1 MTSNHSKSFEH
12 ADKSSKE
19 KENLLRKYKNLPLS
33 FPHVYKTSR
42 DLVRIEEKLLR
53 ILSQE
58 KNVLS
63 PDCTGYCVTSKQN
76 GEVVWEMQDLHVK
89 VKKEDSDM
97 HLDEV
102 YLRLPHRLKSI
113 SSMSDQTQLLN
124 SSQTKDSTETLTS
137 TFVLAS
143 TYQ

>member
-1 MTSNHSKSFEH
+1 ML
-12 ADKSSKE
+12 SS
-19 KENLLRKYKNLPLS
+19 ENLLRKYKNLPLS

-58 KNVLS
+58 KDVLS

-89 VKKEDSDM
+89 VKKVTCGKNRRLRKSHPRSDFRS
-97 HLDEV
+97 LQD
-102 YLRLPHRLKSI
+102 LPKVPSKLSSAGNI
-113 SSMSDQTQLLN
+113 SADQMMR
-124 SSQTKDSTETLTS
+124 KDGKIHTGRENHI
-137 TFVLAS
+137 V
-143 TYQ
+143 